1 MSTAYELLPTTGDES
16 LDRDINTIN
25 QLIESHVSTL
35 STLGLDDEQIKSALE
50 GRYGSAMQEAV
61 EGFQSDDSEFVAVVN
76 NAREIFENLA
86 SGTKRNRELA
96 AQINRQSEIRR
107 NLIDRISKVVE
118 RAEG

>member
-25 QLIESHVSTL
+25 KLIESHVSTL
-35 STLGLDDEQIKSALE
+35 GLDDKQIESALE

-61 EGFQSDDSEFVAVVN
+61 EGFQSDDSEFVAILDK
-76 NAREIFENLA
+76 ARETFENLT

-107 NLIDRISKVVE
+107 NLIDRITKVVE
-118 RAEG
+118 RAER